1 MEKRIFDESNESR
14 LKRDFRS
21 DLQYCD
27 WLLRSVD
34 SPYTTMHSRVNFYGR
49 IAYNSI
55 RTGYGILPVCTI

>member
-1 MEKRIFDESNESR
+1 MEHLIFNELCESR
-14 LKRDFRS
+14 IKIDFRS

>member
-1 MEKRIFDESNESR
+1 MEHLIFNELCESR
-14 LKRDFRS
+14 IKIDFRS

-55 RTGYGILPVCTI
+55 RPGYGILPVCTI

>member
-1 MEKRIFDESNESR
+1 MKRKIYKKQNKSR